1 MEEFLKLV
9 SNFGFPIVV
18 AAYLLIRLEKKM
30 DDLEKTVSGKDGVL
44 DKAEEILSAIKEYCD
59 RKRK

>member
-44 DKAEEILSAIKEYCD
+44 DKAEEILTSIKTLCD
-59 RKRK
+59 RKK